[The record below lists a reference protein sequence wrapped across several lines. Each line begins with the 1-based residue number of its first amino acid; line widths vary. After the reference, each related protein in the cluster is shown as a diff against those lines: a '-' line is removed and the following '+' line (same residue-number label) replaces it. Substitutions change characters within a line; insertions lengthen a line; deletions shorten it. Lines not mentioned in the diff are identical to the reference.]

1 MRSRPGT
8 VLAALLLVL
17 SSLSACA
24 VGRREV
30 PVPVGVPSEFSQSG
44 AHPFL
49 DKWWTS
55 FGDEQLD
62 ALIEEALSG
71 NFSLRTAWD
80 RLAAAESVAHIAGAD
95 LVPQIDGNVGAARSR
110 ERRSGD
116 TSSRS
121 RFDLGLSASYEVDL
135 WGRIRSRRQ
144 AALAD
149 ADASRED
156 VDAAAITLSANVA
169 EAWYELA
176 TAREEQRVLQS
187 QTDTNEQVYEL
198 LTFRFRRG
206 RAEAADVFRQ
216 RQLVES
222 NQGDLILAR
231 LRAETTAYRLAVLVG
246 RPPRS
251 ELPVDAASLIS
262 LPPLPDTGIPSA
274 LLSRRPDVRSAYLA
288 VQAEDLRVAEAVA
301 DRFPRISI
309 TAGGD
314 TSADNV
320 RDLFDNWALNVASNV
335 VQPIVDGGRRRAE
348 VERTRALLSESI
360 HQYGQ
365 VVLDTL
371 EEVERALIQETRR
384 TEYLASLDQQLATA
398 RTVIERTRD
407 SFMQGQLDYLRV
419 LDALTS
425 RQRLEREYVLAKR
438 DRISAR
444 IDLGRSLAGGWPS
457 ERPALADLDE
467 PEEPVSKN

>member
-1 MRSRPGT
+1 
-8 VLAALLLVL
+8 
-17 SSLSACA
+17 
-24 VGRREV
+24 
-30 PVPVGVPSEFSQSG
+30 
-44 AHPFL
+44 
-49 DKWWTS
+49 
-55 FGDEQLD
+55 
-62 ALIEEALSG
+62 
-71 NFSLRTAWD
+71 
-80 RLAAAESVAHIAGAD
+80 
-95 LVPQIDGNVGAARSR
+95 
-110 ERRSGD
+110 
-116 TSSRS
+116 
-121 RFDLGLSASYEVDL
+121 
-135 WGRIRSRRQ
+135 
-144 AALAD
+144 
-149 ADASRED
+149 
-156 VDAAAITLSANVA
+156 
-169 EAWYELA
+169 
-176 TAREEQRVLQS
+176 
-187 QTDTNEQVYEL
+187 
-198 LTFRFRRG
+198 
-206 RAEAADVFRQ
+206 
-216 RQLVES
+216 
-222 NQGDLILAR
+222 
-231 LRAETTAYRLAVLVG
+231 VLVG

-407 SFMQGQLDYLRV
+407 SFIQGQLDYLRV

-425 RQRLEREYVLAKR
+425 RQRLEREYVFAKR

-457 ERPALADLDE
+457 QRPALADLDE
-467 PEEPVSKN
+467 PESQDSKN